1 MEKRRNRAEWAKDVA
16 KWKESGETSAVYA
29 SQHGLKR
36 RSLLWWSSELGR
48 EGRSAAASRAPS
60 VSFVEVA
67 GLPAA
72 APIRVRFRDAE
83 LDVAS
88 GADEATLTVVLRALR
103 SLS

>member
-1 MEKRRNRAEWAKDVA
+1 MEKRRSRAEWVKDVA
-16 KWKESGETSAVYA
+16 KWKASGETSAAYA
-29 SQHGLKR
+29 LRHGLKK

-48 EGRSAAASRAPS
+48 KGLSAVPVAPS

-88 GADEATLTVVLRALR
+88 GADEATLMTVLRALR